1 MLIRVC
7 LSLALLAAMPGWS
20 QAAPGATGSGSV
32 GEDNSQ
38 MHTPPPV
45 SGEAYPTATGS
56 ESRSNYLRTGFSLDT
71 SYDDKVL
78 GGSSATPVSDTIY
91 SIRTS
96 IALDQSTPRLHQTLS
111 YSPGFTFYQHTS
123 ALNAADQSGSVKLQ
137 YRLSPHLSLNVA
149 DSVQKTSNVF
159 NLPYGTVPGSNDSST
174 GGAVAAFA
182 DEISNS
188 ATAEAS
194 YQLTRNGMIG
204 GSGGSTIFDYLHAA
218 QAGGLPNSKSLEGSA
233 FYNLRLTSTQYTGL
247 TYQYS
252 KMVATPV
259 TGQSD
264 TRVSTLSLFYTLYL
278 GHALTLSVSG
288 GPQHFNTTQSPL
300 PASGS
305 WTPSLTTSAGW
316 QRSRTN
322 LAASYGRTVTGAG
335 GLLGAFHSTK
345 ADATVRWQLARNW
358 TIGGGASYDLQ
369 KNVLPAILSASPGG
383 RTVSGTASLDRPI
396 GAHLSASLKYQRLH
410 QSYGGI
416 PVLSNVPDSNNEV
429 VSISYQFTR
438 PLGR

>member
-1 MLIRVC
+1 M
-7 LSLALLAAMPGWS
+7 LAAMPGWS
-20 QAAPGATGSGSV
+20 QTAPGATEGGSG

-56 ESRSNYLRTGFSLDT
+56 ESRSNYLRAGFSLDT
-71 SYDDKVL
+71 SYNDGVL
-78 GGSSATPVSDTIY
+78 GSSSGAPVSDTIY

-123 ALNAADQSGSVKLQ
+123 SLNAADQNVSMKLQ
-137 YRLSPHLSLNVA
+137 YRLSPHLALNVG
-149 DSVQKTSNVF
+149 DSFQRSSNVF
-159 NLPYGTVPGSNDSST
+159 NLPYGTVSGATGSST

-182 DEISNS
+182 DEITNS

-194 YQLTRNGMIG
+194 YQITRNGMIG
-204 GSGGSTIFDYLHAA
+204 GSGASMLFDYVHPA
-218 QAGGLPNSKSLEGSA
+218 QAGGLPNSKSLDGSA
-233 FYNLRLTSTQYTGL
+233 FYNLRLTSGQYTGI

-252 KMVATPV
+252 KMVATPL
-259 TGQSD
+259 TGESD
-264 TRVSTLSLFYTLYL
+264 TRVSTVSIYYTLYL
-278 GHALTLSVSG
+278 KQALTLSVSG
-288 GPQHFNTTQSPL
+288 GPQHFDTTQSPL

-305 WTPSLTTSAGW
+305 WTPSLTASAGW

-322 LAASYGRTVTGAG
+322 LAASYARTVTGAG
-335 GLLGAFHSTK
+335 GLLGAFHSNK
-345 ADATVRWQLARNW
+345 ADASVRWQMARNW
-358 TIGGGASYDLQ
+358 TVGGGASYDLQ
-369 KNVLPAILSASPGG
+369 KNVLPAIFSSNPGG

-396 GAHLSASLKYQRLH
+396 GAHLSVSLRYQRLH
-410 QSYGGI
+410 QSYGGTSS
-416 PVLSNVPDSNNEV
+416 LSNVPDSNNEV